1 MLPSCATD
9 VTSISRSSVLPPE
22 YLQASSNEHV
32 QAVIV
37 LVDGMF
43 FQERK
48 RIAQLAASAR
58 LPAVY
63 GFREHVD
70 AGGLIS
76 YGVNLADNFRRA
88 ATYVV
93 KILKGAKPGDLA
105 VEFPNKLELIIN
117 LKTSKALGGRPFAD
131 TARADRRGD
140 RIEMLICCGA

>member
-1 MLPSCATD
+1 LRHRRDFDLALIHSAAGA
-9 VTSISRSSVLPPE
+9 
-22 YLQASSNEHV
+22 LQALSNEHV

-37 LVDGMF
+37 LADGMF
-43 FQERK
+43 LQERK

-88 ATYVV
+88 ANTR
-93 KILKGAKPGDLA
+93 LDTLLLA
-105 VEFPNKLELIIN
+105 LAGMLPTVACSWLTTFCRSI
-117 LKTSKALGGRPFAD
+117 AGRQEAENEPEQA
-131 TARADRRGD
+131 G
-140 RIEMLICCGA
+140 

>member
-1 MLPSCATD
+1 L
-9 VTSISRSSVLPPE
+9 
-22 YLQASSNEHV
+22 SNEHV

-48 RIAQLAASAR
+48 LIALLAASAR

-63 GFREHVD
+63 GFRQHVD
-70 AGGLIS
+70 GGGLIS
-76 YGVNLADNFRRA
+76 YVVNLAGNFRRA

-105 VEFPNKLELIIN
+105 VEFPNKLKLIIN
-117 LKTSKALGGRPFAD
+117 LRTSKALGVNLSRSL
-131 TARADRRGD
+131 ARASCAEFLNCARPDKLFRLSAR
-140 RIEMLICCGA
+140 LVH